1 MSGRRSSGSL
11 GGSTSLVL
19 SENLEYDNLFRDSD
33 ALSQYVSKGISYVTD
48 VAVDLEEVDEK
59 EEV

>member
-11 GGSTSLVL
+11 EGNTSLVL
-19 SENLEYDNLFRDSD
+19 SENMEYDNLFRDSE
-33 ALSQYVSKGISYVTD
+33 ALSQYISKGINYVTE

-59 EEV
+59 EKV